1 MKLTDI
7 FERVVVL
14 NLPFRTDRRER
25 LERHLEEME
34 IADVSRIRW
43 ERAVCGDW
51 LKPSAWWGAG
61 GGAWGCLLSHVR
73 VVQDAVADKIEAF
86 CVLEDDVV
94 FHEHSAEWLS
104 LFIGDLPADWG
115 QVYLGGQHRGR
126 LEEVPGHPFVVRPL
140 SVNRTHC
147 FALRDTAFDAFH
159 RHVLYFPDYCA
170 DVASLATNHFHIDHQ
185 LERAHQRRT
194 WPVYAPPWWI
204 AGQEAGD
211 SNISGRVNPRK
222 WWHPDG
228 QSHVL
233 PFIVVPPDWEPDG
246 RIDWLHLG
254 FNLMPRTLYDI
265 GLERA
270 VGSPAMLK
278 EWADCVASEAVSLWR
293 LPAACHPS
301 LTVERMRE
309 VWPSGA
315 LDLAAVPAAALRQL
329 ADYPANGLFP
339 SPFRAS

>member
-25 LERHLEEME
+25 LERHLQEME
-34 IADVSRIRW
+34 IADPAKVRW

-61 GGAWGCLLSHVR
+61 GGAWGCLFSHVR
-73 VVQDAVADKIEAF
+73 VVQDAVADKIEAY

-94 FHEHSAEWLS
+94 FHERSAEWLA
-104 LFIGDLPADWG
+104 LFVGDLPSDWA
-115 QVYLGGQHRGR
+115 QIYLGGQHRGAI
-126 LEEVPGHPFVVRPL
+126 EQVPGHPFVVRPL

-147 FALRDTAFDAFH
+147 FGLRSSHFDAFH
-159 RHVLYFPDYCA
+159 RHVLYFPDYFDDLA
-170 DVASLATNHFHIDHQ
+170 KLATNSYHIDHQ
-185 LERAHQRRT
+185 LERAHRRQS

-211 SNISGRVNPRK
+211 SDISGRHNPRK
-222 WWHPDG
+222 WWHPDT
-228 QSHVL
+228 HFRDL
-233 PFIVVPPDWEPDG
+233 PFLVVPDGWQPDERRG
-246 RIDWLHLG
+246 MLHAG
-254 FNLMPRTLYDI
+254 FSLAPGTLRDVGLDI
-265 GLERA
+265 A
-270 VGSPAMLK
+270 VLSDSKLI
-278 EWADCVASEAVSLWR
+278 EWAECIAKEAMSLWA

-301 LTVERMRE
+301 LTVERLRS
-309 VWPSGA
+309 VWPGGA
-315 LDLAAVPAAALRQL
+315 LDLCGVPAAALRRL

-339 SPFRAS
+339 SPFRGF